1 MTNHLAPQLVRAL
14 FAHFESEKEK
24 SLAIIDWCLTTGPSR
39 PDLVLLDLVAA
50 TERLASAEQSISTI
64 NRHFIKKETEE
75 NE

>member
-1 MTNHLAPQLVRAL
+1 MTNPLAPQLVRAL

-50 TERLASAEQSISTI
+50 TE
-64 NRHFIKKETEE
+64 
-75 NE
+75 